1 MNILIKNCRLISPD
15 LELSDASIA
24 IEGKS
29 VKKIYSKK
37 ERLPE
42 LDFTYDAE
50 GKMAVPGFV
59 DMHFHGNRGFDITDG
74 TLEALKSI
82 AEFKLYEGVTTII
95 PTTLT
100 VSKDCLVKV
109 MNAVAAYQQE
119 TPYAKIAGIHLEG
132 PFINPN
138 CLGAQNPDF
147 VRSPDI
153 KEVAKLNN
161 IAKISL
167 VSFAIEAEGGI
178 KFIKDLID
186 LGIVPSCGHSAA
198 TYEEYK
204 KAKKTGL
211 KHLTHFCNQMTK
223 LHHREIG
230 LVGAG
235 LLDDDILLEI
245 ICDKIHLCPEMIKLI
260 FKVKN
265 IENIALITDAI
276 AASWLDDGCFNLGGL
291 EVEVKNG
298 EARLSSSGALAGSTL
313 RFYDALKNVYEI
325 TGLPLKQLIKT
336 TAFNQAKSLGL
347 EMIGKIEPGYFADIV
362 ILDNKF
368 RPATVFV
375 NGKPHECIRDK

>member
-1 MNILIKNCRLISPD
+1 MNRLIKNCRLISPD
-15 LELSDASIA
+15 LELSDAAIA
-24 IEGKS
+24 IEGKCI
-29 VKKIYSKK
+29 KKIYSEK
-37 ERLPE
+37 ELLPQSE
-42 LDFTYDAE
+42 TIYDAK
-50 GKMAVPGFV
+50 GKMAVPGFI
-59 DMHFHGNRGFDITDG
+59 DMHFHGNHGFDVTDG
-74 TLEALKSI
+74 TLEALKNI
-82 AEFKLYEGVTTII
+82 ARFKLNEGVTTII

-100 VSKDCLVKV
+100 VSEECLVKV
-109 MNAVAAYQQE
+109 MNATAAYQQHI
-119 TPYAKIAGIHLEG
+119 PYAKLAGIHLEG
-132 PFINPN
+132 PFINSE

-147 VRSPDI
+147 VRKPDI
-153 KEVAKLNN
+153 KEVVKLNN
-161 IAKISL
+161 IAKVCL
-167 VSFAIEAEGGI
+167 VTFAIETEGGI

-204 KAKKTGL
+204 KAKKAGL

-245 ICDKIHLCPEMIKLI
+245 ICDKVHLCPEMIKLI
-260 FKVKN
+260 FKIKN
-265 IENIALITDAI
+265 IEKIALITDAI

-291 EVEVKNG
+291 EVKVKNG

-347 EMIGKIEPGYFADIV
+347 GMIGKIEPGYYADIA
-362 ILDNKF
+362 ILDNNF
-368 RPATVFV
+368 RPVTVFV
-375 NGKPHECIRDK
+375 NGKPHECIRD